1 MVSSEIV
8 SSGLELQSY
17 RFRSGY
23 RRGKSGDSGKSFE
36 VSKAKPASR
45 AKLRV
50 RVVKST
56 KRGNRAR
63 TAKGVIFMGEGAA
76 QLGVGVLKT
85 AIAELCPKL
94 GAITVSSVSKA
105 EVAQELRG
113 HEVRGSELRCSRL
126 PLETKGGQ
134 KCV

>member
-1 MVSSEIV
+1 MI
-8 SSGLELQSY
+8 
-17 RFRSGY
+17 
-23 RRGKSGDSGKSFE
+23 
-36 VSKAKPASR
+36 
-45 AKLRV
+45 
-50 RVVKST
+50 KST

-63 TAKGVIFMGEGAA
+63 AAKGVIFMGEGAA

-85 AIAELCPKL
+85 AIAELCPKW

-126 PLETKGGQ
+126 PLETKGVKSVSEVQRGS
-134 KCV
+134 VGS